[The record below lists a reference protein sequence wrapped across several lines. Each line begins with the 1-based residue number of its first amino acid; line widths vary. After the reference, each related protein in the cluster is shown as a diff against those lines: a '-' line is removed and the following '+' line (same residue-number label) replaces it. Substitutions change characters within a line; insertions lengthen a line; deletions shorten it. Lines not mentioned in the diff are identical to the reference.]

1 MTFAPG
7 QSGNPG
13 GRQKERPFRDA
24 LRMEMAAADLGDTVD
39 VKPRSIRAVARAL
52 IDKAMEGSEAA
63 AREIADRIDGKV
75 PQAVV
80 GDSDHDPVAMT
91 IEGLFQRV
99 AEQGKRVF
107 DK

>member
-1 MTFAPG
+1 MAFQPG
-7 QSGNPG
+7 QSGNPS
-13 GRQKERPFRDA
+13 GRSKERPFRDA
-24 LRMEMAAADLGDTVD
+24 LMLELKSGDDPASV
-39 VKPRSIRAVARAL
+39 PRNSIRAVARAL
-52 IDKAMEGSEAA
+52 IERAIADKDVPA